1 MPTMQRLLPRALYS
15 SYHWELKSHTE
26 PELQHRNLPK
36 GQFAKK
42 SNTLDVKVWQSSWA
56 PQCRSLKNKPTQLS
70 QLRKYCTCGFV
81 VVLGNSL
88 NRPRYRKK
96 YGCMAHTCAILARK
110 QEDLSKASLAK

>member
-1 MPTMQRLLPRALYS
+1 MQRLLPRALYS
-15 SYHWELKSHTE
+15 SHHWELKSHTQ

-56 PQCRSLKNKPTQLS
+56 PQCRSLKNIPTQLS
-70 QLRKYCTCGFV
+70 QSRKYCTCGFV
-81 VVLGNSL
+81 VVLGNSS

-96 YGCMAHTCAILARK
+96 SGCVAHRCAILPRE
-110 QEDLSKASLAK
+110 QEDLSKTSLTK